1 MGGRRILE
9 GHGGGEEAERQGDK
23 AMRRGMAACSG
34 ALLLCLSASLVL
46 CSSFSPDLPLPIQLL
61 VSTSRKTH
69 GAAPSLSSALKA
81 AAAARIASR
90 AVLRREQE
98 TNHIPLELKPL
109 DPLVKTVSAMDIRRL
124 MDKARKEQL
133 LQQGTCLLV
142 TVDLE

>member
-1 MGGRRILE
+1 MGGRRMLE

-23 AMRRGMAACSG
+23 VMRRGMAACSG
-34 ALLLCLSASLVL
+34 ALLLCLSATLVL
-46 CSSFSPDLPLPIQLL
+46 CSSYSPVLPSAIQLL
-61 VSTSRKTH
+61 VSTSRKTR
-69 GAAPSLSSALKA
+69 AAPSLSSALKA